1 MPTASLN
8 GDPPEFGEFLEGR
21 TRAEPPEAAVTYTP
35 EWHPRLVVHGR
46 PIDVADAGFDPLGQ
60 FKRGCHIRTEDCAR
74 QSVAGVVRDLDRGFL
89 RIGRDD
95 GRDRPEGLLAIYPHF

>member
-1 MPTASLN
+1 MPTAILN

-21 TRAEPPEAAVTYTP
+21 TRAEPPATYTP

-60 FKRGCHIRTEDCAR
+60 FKRVCHIRAEDGAR
-74 QSVAGVVRDLDRGFL
+74 QAVARVVGDLDRSFL
-89 RIGRDD
+89 RIGCND
-95 GRDRPEGLLAIYPHF
+95 GRDRPE

>member
-1 MPTASLN
+1 MPTAVLN
-8 GDPPEFGEFLEGR
+8 GDPPEFRNSPGGR
-21 TRAEPPEAAVTYTP
+21 PRAEPPEAAVTYTP

-60 FKRGCHIRTEDCAR
+60 FKRVCHIRTEDGAR
-74 QSVAGVVRDLDRGFL
+74 QAVVGVVGDLDCGFL

-95 GRDRPEGLLAIYPHF
+95 GWHTPRRVP